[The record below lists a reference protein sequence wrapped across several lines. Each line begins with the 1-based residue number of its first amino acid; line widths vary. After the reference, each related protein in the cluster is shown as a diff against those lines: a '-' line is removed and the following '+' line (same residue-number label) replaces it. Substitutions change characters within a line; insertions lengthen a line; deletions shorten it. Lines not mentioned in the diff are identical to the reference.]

1 MQNLRIDH
9 IAIAAIMGV
18 CLVVSTVVLTGTIG
32 SVAAK
37 NATLKEQQLKNEAVD
52 ACAKVAVATYT
63 NKDEA
68 QIIEPFK
75 PTYIACMK
83 DKGYESKMSQ

>member
-1 MQNLRIDH
+1 MRIDQIV
-9 IAIAAIMGV
+9 IASIIGV

-32 SVAAK
+32 SVSSK
-37 NATLKEQQLKNEAVD
+37 NVTLKEQQLKNEAVD

-63 NKDEA
+63 NKDDA
-68 QIIEPFK
+68 QITELFK

-83 DKGYESKMSQ
+83 DKGYDSKMSQ